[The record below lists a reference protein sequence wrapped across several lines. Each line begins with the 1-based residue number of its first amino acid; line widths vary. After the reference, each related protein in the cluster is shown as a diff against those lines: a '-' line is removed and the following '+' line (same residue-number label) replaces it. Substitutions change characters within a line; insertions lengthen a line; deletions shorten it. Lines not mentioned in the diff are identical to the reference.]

1 MLEQQQPHPGP
12 SQTNPQRPC
21 IGVLQDNAPE
31 SADGRRSEN
40 NVGPAVRFKSTV
52 QEIDPQH
59 TLSDSPLSPVDH
71 VGQITP
77 DDIKALS
84 HSLQGTSL
92 QERRMKNYSFEPF
105 SLPAS
110 RVCYSL
116 AALY

>member
-1 MLEQQQPHPGP
+1 MFEQQQPHPSP
-12 SQTNPQRPC
+12 SQTNPQRTC

-59 TLSDSPLSPVDH
+59 TLSDSPLSPADH
-71 VGQITP
+71 VGELTP